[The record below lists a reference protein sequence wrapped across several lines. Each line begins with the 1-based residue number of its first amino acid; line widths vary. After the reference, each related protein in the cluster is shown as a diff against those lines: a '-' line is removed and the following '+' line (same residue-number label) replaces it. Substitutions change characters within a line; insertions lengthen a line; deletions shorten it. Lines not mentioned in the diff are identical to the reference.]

1 MEKNSALLW
10 IKILPIDYILNCHFF
25 VMEDIIEHFAQRLEI
40 SSDMA
45 RQGISITSKFFL
57 QNSEPVVA
65 TGLLS
70 MLPSS
75 LTNMFSNDEKQE
87 FKTSQKNISYDEII
101 KKISNECFNGDL
113 QKAKKV
119 YEEAINVIKRQIW

>member
-1 MEKNSALLW
+1 MEN
-10 IKILPIDYILNCHFF
+10 
-25 VMEDIIEHFAQRLEI
+25 IIENFAERLGIEPNA
-40 SSDMA
+40 A
-45 RQGISITSKFFL
+45 RQGISITCRYFI
-57 QNSEPVVA
+57 QNSEPLKA

>member
-1 MEKNSALLW
+1 
-10 IKILPIDYILNCHFF
+10 
-25 VMEDIIEHFAQRLEI
+25 MEDIIEHFAQRLEI
-40 SSDMA
+40 SPDMA

-75 LTNMFSNDEKQE
+75 LTNIISSDEKNE
-87 FKTSQKNISYDEII
+87 IKTSQENISYGKII
-101 KKISNECFNGDL
+101 EKISNECCNGDK
-113 QKAKKV
+113 QKGKKV
-119 YEEAINVIKRQIW
+119 YEEAINLIKSKIW

>member
-1 MEKNSALLW
+1 
-10 IKILPIDYILNCHFF
+10 
-25 VMEDIIEHFAQRLEI
+25 MEDIIEHFAQRLEI
-40 SSDMA
+40 SPDMA
-45 RQGISITSKFFL
+45 RLGISITSKFFL

-65 TGLLS
+65 IGLLS

-75 LTNMFSNDEKQE
+75 LTNMFSHDEKQE
-87 FKTSQKNISYDEII
+87 FKTSQKNISNNEII
-101 KKISNECFNGDL
+101 KKISNECFNGNM

>member
-1 MEKNSALLW
+1 
-10 IKILPIDYILNCHFF
+10 
-25 VMEDIIEHFAQRLEI
+25 MEDIIENFAEKLGIAPNVAKQC
-40 SSDMA
+40 
-45 RQGISITSKFFL
+45 ISITSRYFL
-57 QNSEPVVA
+57 QNLEPVVA

-87 FKTSQKNISYDEII
+87 FKTSQKNISHDEII

>member
-1 MEKNSALLW
+1 
-10 IKILPIDYILNCHFF
+10 
-25 VMEDIIEHFAQRLEI
+25 MEDIIEHFAQRLEI
-40 SSDMA
+40 SPDMA

-75 LTNMFSNDEKQE
+75 LTNMFSTDEKNE
-87 FKTSQKNISYDEII
+87 IKTSQENIPPEEVIE
-101 KKISNECFNGDL
+101 KISNECCNGDK
-113 QKAKKV
+113 QKGKKI
-119 YEEAINVIKRQIW
+119 YYEAINLIKSKIW

>member
-1 MEKNSALLW
+1 
-10 IKILPIDYILNCHFF
+10 
-25 VMEDIIEHFAQRLEI
+25 MEDIIEHFAQRLEI

-45 RQGISITSKFFL
+45 RLGISITSKFFL

-65 TGLLS
+65 IGLLS

-75 LTNMFSNDEKQE
+75 LTNMFSHDEKQE
-87 FKTSQKNISYDEII
+87 FKTSQKNISNNEII
-101 KKISNECFNGDL
+101 KKISNECFNGDM